1 MYVDII
7 VPEVGDGVT
16 QATISEWLISVG
28 DHVVEGETIV
38 EIMTDKAAFEV
49 PSPAYGILKEIVIE
63 SDTEVAVGS
72 VIGRIEILKK
82 SQD

>member
-1 MYVDII
+1 MYIDII

-16 QATISEWLISVG
+16 QATISEWINSVG
-28 DHVVEGETIV
+28 DPVDEGETIV

-49 PSPAYGILKEIVIE
+49 PSPATGILKEIVIE

-72 VIGRIEILKK
+72 VIGRIAVAK
-82 SQD
+82 